1 MLKLNVEKAPRKPRA
16 KKPASI
22 APNYTLAPAEPC
34 SFVAVSTPVPGPV
47 NPPEFVAGTVSEIG
61 GVEWSVSLF
70 SDDTVKIH
78 VNAARTPVA
87 VGRFVTS
94 THRNEY
100 GYSVSADIVDVTP
113 FRAVTADILRDLSSN
128 LTFFAMRAGRFSG
141 VRS

>member
-1 MLKLNVEKAPRKPRA
+1 MATPRIRKPR
-16 KKPASI
+16 
-22 APNYTLAPAEPC
+22 
-34 SFVAVSTPVPGPV
+34 VDVSTPTPSTPIAAPHVYPAY
-47 NPPEFVAGTVSEIG
+47 VAGTVSEIN

-78 VNAARTPVA
+78 VNGARTPAA

-113 FRAVTADILRDLSSN
+113 FRAVTAEILRDLSSN
-128 LTFFAMRAGRFSG
+128 LTFFAMRAGRFAG